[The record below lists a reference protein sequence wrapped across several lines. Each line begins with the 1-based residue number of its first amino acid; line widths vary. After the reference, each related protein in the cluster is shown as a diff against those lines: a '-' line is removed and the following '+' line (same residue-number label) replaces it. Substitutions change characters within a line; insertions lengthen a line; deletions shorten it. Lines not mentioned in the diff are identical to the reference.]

1 MPTDD
6 TLMEII
12 TYFLGIL
19 FMEKNNKVKK
29 VFVLKIPVYVIS
41 NYYIFVRKFIQVI

>member
-1 MPTDD
+1 MHTDD

-19 FMEKNNKVKK
+19 FTEKFKK
-29 VFVLKIPVYVIS
+29 VFVLKIPLYVIS